1 MKCISNFSI
10 FNTLNLKWLPCY
22 AQSKQIPEW
31 TICQIK
37 IKMPFIRIGK
47 GYFMPGMIVSKASDA
62 SQIWADI
69 LTTFCTNSEVKLSN
83 SISSPFKTGFDGR
96 VEYLQNIWKVI
107 DTTTI
112 QVHLKIEFVSKNK
125 ISLRRNH
132 FLNLFR

>member
-62 SQIWADI
+62 LQIWADI

-83 SISSPFKTGFDGR
+83 SISPLYKR
-96 VEYLQNIWKVI
+96 VKMAVLNICKIFEKLLRLQ
-107 DTTTI
+107 
-112 QVHLKIEFVSKNK
+112 
-125 ISLRRNH
+125 
-132 FLNLFR
+132 LFRSILKLSLCLRIKQVCAEIIF